1 MYRKKKKVTAEE
13 KAKKKEE
20 TIKNTPEMFEEVR
33 FTTFVL
39 RGFLLLILN
48 LLLIHTS
55 TEIIKK

>member
-39 RGFLLLILN
+39 CGFYY
-48 LLLIHTS
+48 
-55 TEIIKK
+55 